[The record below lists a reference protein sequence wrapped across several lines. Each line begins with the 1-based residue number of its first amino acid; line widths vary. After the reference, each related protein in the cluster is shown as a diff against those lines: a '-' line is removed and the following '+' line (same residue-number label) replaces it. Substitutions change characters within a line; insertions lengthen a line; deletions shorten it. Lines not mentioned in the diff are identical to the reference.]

1 MKTADYDYD
10 IIIAGAGAAGLSLAA
25 AFVQSS
31 WRDKKILL
39 IEPEFKDKNDRTWC
53 FWSEDAGGLAAIASH
68 RWDQINFISPQYQ
81 SRIEIN
87 PYSYWMVRG
96 IDFYNAMQTQ
106 IRDFPNVS
114 WLSGKVTHIFDGQ
127 DMATVQVGDR
137 TFTASWVFD
146 SRPPIL
152 QEDQAKHHYLK
163 QHFRGW
169 VIETALDVFD
179 PSAATLFDFRTEQK
193 SSMRFMYTLPFS
205 ARQALVEYTIFSE
218 QLLKEED
225 YQKPLQDYFRDV
237 LQLKDFKILEVEQGA
252 IPMTDQP
259 LPRRSGERVMAIGT
273 AGGRVK
279 PSSGYAFLRIQKD
292 TAAIVRSLEI
302 SGHPFY
308 KDQTAGRYHWFD
320 RIMLQV
326 MKREGGRMA
335 AIFTALFQ
343 KNSIQDIFRF
353 LDERGSWLQDLKII
367 SSLPWAPFLRAL
379 WRLVIGTVI
388 VIGKR

>member
-39 IEPEFKDKNDRTWC
+39 IEPESKDKNDRTWC
-53 FWSEDAGGLAAIASH
+53 FWAEDAGGLAAIASH
-68 RWDQINFISPQYQ
+68 QWDQINFISPQYQ
-81 SRIEIN
+81 KRIELN

-96 IDFYNAMQTQ
+96 IDFYKAMRTLIKNYPNVTWLRGSVTQ
-106 IRDFPNVS
+106 ISD
-114 WLSGKVTHIFDGQ
+114 GKDA
-127 DMATVQVGDR
+127 ATVQVGDR
-137 TFTASWVFD
+137 TLTASWVFD

-152 QEDQAKHHYLK
+152 QEDRAKYHYLK

-179 PSAATLFDFRTEQK
+179 PSTATLFDFRTEQK
-193 SSMRFMYTLPFS
+193 GSMRFMYTLPFS
-205 ARQALVEYTIFSE
+205 ANQALVEYTIFSE

-225 YQKPLQDYFRDV
+225 YQRPLQEYIRDV
-237 LQLKDFKILEVEQGA
+237 LNLKDFKILEVEQGV
-252 IPMTDQP
+252 IPMSDQP
-259 LPRRSGERVMAIGT
+259 LPRRRGERVMAIGT

-279 PSSGYAFLRIQKD
+279 PSSGYAFLRIQQD
-292 TAAIVRSLEI
+292 TAAIIRSLEN
-302 SGHPFY
+302 SGQPFY
-308 KDQTAGRYHWFD
+308 KDQTPGRYRCFD

-326 MKREGGRMA
+326 MKRQGNQMA
-335 AIFTALFQ
+335 AIFTTLFQ

-353 LDERGSWLQDLKII
+353 LDERGSWLQDLKLI

-379 WRLVIGTVI
+379 WRLVIGNW
-388 VIGKR
+388 